1 MKIKLKKLLVVLM
14 AAILVMSMLSVAF
27 AAEDKTEELKIKKHS
42 TEDGKT
48 TLTVTAKVG
57 DEDKD
62 IDINPED
69 YEIGTDV
76 YKYEDKVLLKVTY
89 TEDGTV
95 KDVKVVNSEDKKE
108 IDKPTNENLEKL
120 FKADEEENKEDV
132 GAIKATTNTAS
143 NTIGATISTNTTK
156 ATNTTSNT
164 VKADTTTSDADK
176 LPKAGADMMVIGLI
190 GFFGSVVLAIVWRV
204 QDLKKGIN

>member
-1 MKIKLKKLLVVLM
+1 M

-120 FKADEEENKEDV
+120 FKADAEEENKEDV